1 MSNDKRKDIKVNN
14 RISDQ
19 DTALHISDLRNARAT
34 ILNPFNKWSK
44 AVSK

>member
-19 DTALHISDLRNARAT
+19 DTALLISDLHNARAT
-34 ILNPFNKWSK
+34 VLNPFNKLSK